1 MLSVQVRPGSPSSTD
16 PTIGFVS
23 VSRRAP
29 GFHGYSPDELQG
41 SLLHLPNMCQRYF
54 ILHRRLRVPRMELL
68 VIVLA
73 GAGWTRLSMLFGKR
87 RIRVDEPLEAW
98 L

>member
-1 MLSVQVRPGSPSSTD
+1 
-16 PTIGFVS
+16 
-23 VSRRAP
+23 
-29 GFHGYSPDELQG
+29 
-41 SLLHLPNMCQRYF
+41 
-54 ILHRRLRVPRMELL
+54 MELL